1 MYCKNSYEAIE
12 DVDAMLLLT
21 EWHEFRTPDFDKMA
35 KLMKQ
40 KIIFDGRNQ
49 YNPKVMQEL
58 GFEYHG
64 IGR

>member
-1 MYCKNSYEAIE
+1 
-12 DVDAMLLLT
+12 MLLLT